1 MGEILFLAH
10 RIPFPPDRGDKIRS
24 HHVLKA
30 LAKLAPVHVGCLAE
44 SDEDRAHEPELAA
57 IAASHCLATRK
68 GNLPFDGIKALATG
82 RPVSETSFYSRTL
95 QDWVDRTLAEKTID
109 AIYVFSGQMTA
120 YLPEHLEQKLVID
133 FVDADSAK
141 FAAYADDGGPMGWV
155 YRREA
160 NLVRS
165 MEERFAARA
174 DHCLLISA
182 EEAAAFGVGLPS
194 DHTYDLQVI
203 GNGIDAAAFDP
214 AGTESDPLALYHH
227 PRLIFTGQMDYPP
240 NIAAAELLATK
251 ILPQVR
257 ETVPDATLHIVG
269 RNPTDAVRA
278 LESEG
283 VRVWG
288 KVREMRDF
296 LGAADIAVVPLEI
309 ARGVQNKVLE
319 AMAMALPC
327 VVSEGAATGIP
338 ARNGRDFL
346 VASSA
351 EDTVAAIVALAND
364 TEAALEM
371 GRAARRWT
379 LENASWEAALADLPK
394 LVGMEDA
401 A

>member
-1 MGEILFLAH
+1 MGDILFLAH

-44 SDEDRAHEPELAA
+44 SDDDRAHEPELAA

-68 GNLPFDGIKALATG
+68 GNLPLDGIRALATG
-82 RPVSETSFYSRTL
+82 RPVSETSFSSRAL
-95 QDWVDRTLAEKTID
+95 QDWVERTLAEKPID

-120 YLPEHLEQKLVID
+120 YLPEHVEPKLVID

-141 FAAYADDGGPMGWV
+141 FSAYARDGGAMGWV

-160 NLVRS
+160 RLVRR

-174 DHCLLISA
+174 DHCLLISQ
-182 EEAAAFGVGLPS
+182 EEAAAFGDGLPS
-194 DHTYDLQVI
+194 DHTYDLRVI
-203 GNGIDAAAFDP
+203 PNGIDADAFDP
-214 AGTESDPLALYHH
+214 AGAQSDPLAPFDH

-240 NIAAAELLATK
+240 NVAAAVLLATK
-251 ILPQVR
+251 ILPLVR
-257 ETVPDATLHIVG
+257 ETFPAATLHIVG

-278 LESEG
+278 LESEC

-288 KVREMRDF
+288 KVPEMQDF

-327 VVSEGAATGIP
+327 VVSEGAATGIK
-338 ARNGRDFL
+338 ALNGRDFL
-346 VASSA
+346 VARSDR
-351 EDTVAAIVALAND
+351 DTVAAIVALAND
-364 TEAALEM
+364 TQAAAEM

-379 LENASWEAALADLPK
+379 LEHASWKAALADLPSLMGIEK
-394 LVGMEDA
+394 A